1 LKLSKVKR
9 CRRLG
14 LNRSTFYQKKTLFD
28 RDEKSFA
35 LIQKVFAGSREKAG
49 ARQIKML
56 LARTF
61 DVLMSRKKITR
72 IMRVRG
78 LVTKIR
84 RPKWQRKMAKCQQE
98 HRVAKNVLKRE
109 FSRTRPDEVY
119 GTDITELRYAGTR
132 AFLTVVKDL
141 ATKEIVASRVSKSVD
156 VKTVTRTMEQ
166 SLRKLSPQERSSL
179 MVHSDQGFQFTHLLF
194 RNLLSE
200 NSVTQSMSRR
210 GNCLDNA
217 PVESFFGHLK
227 DRLDLKSCRTFAEV
241 ERQVTRE
248 IRYYNHERPQWGLK
262 KMPPVEYRRHLLESK
277 SGFLKLS

>member
-1 LKLSKVKR
+1 MAKR
-9 CRRLG
+9 CRSLG

-28 RDEKSFA
+28 RDEESFA
-35 LIQKVFAGSREKAG
+35 LIQKIFLSSREKAG

-56 LARTF
+56 IARKF
-61 DVLMSRKKITR
+61 NVVMSLKKIAR

-84 RPKWQRKMAKCQQE
+84 RPRWQRKIAKSQQE

-109 FSRTRPDEVY
+109 FNRVIPDEVY

-141 ATKEIVASRVSKSVD
+141 ATREIVASGVSKSVD
-156 VKTVTRTMEQ
+156 VKTVTKTMEQ
-166 SLRKLSPQERSSL
+166 GLRKLSLHERSKL
-179 MVHSDQGFQFTHLLF
+179 MVHSDQGFQFTHLFF

-248 IRYYNHERPQWGLK
+248 IRYYNYERPQWGLK
-262 KMPPVEYRRHLLESK
+262 KMPPAEYRRHLLESK
-277 SGFLKLS
+277 PGFLNLS